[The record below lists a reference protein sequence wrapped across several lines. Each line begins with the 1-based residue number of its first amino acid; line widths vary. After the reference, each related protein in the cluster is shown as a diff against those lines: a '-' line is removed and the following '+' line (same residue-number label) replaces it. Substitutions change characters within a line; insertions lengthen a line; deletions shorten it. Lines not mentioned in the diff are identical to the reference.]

1 MIPPFEFETTFLAPW
16 QEDWSGSLLIV
27 LMGFFTACACG
38 WVGVWLLLRRMAL
51 MGDAVS
57 HSLLPGIV
65 IAFFLAGSR
74 ATGPLFLGAVAV
86 GLLTVF
92 AVEAIHQNSRIKAD
106 AAMGITFA
114 ALFALGVLMV
124 TTMAAH
130 IDLDADCVLYG
141 ELVFVPLAD
150 PVSFLGLS
158 LGTVPVARMGGVL
171 LALGLGMLIFYRPL
185 LITTFDAGLAR
196 SLGLNPRLYH
206 YGLMTVLSIVIVSGF
221 EAVGAI
227 LVIAML
233 ILPGA
238 TALLMTER
246 LPWVFFWTTLLA
258 ALYALLGFHLDVWL
272 NATTAGAMVS
282 VALLVFLV
290 VWAGHLLL
298 RRWRQRAARPTF
310 ASPLTAET

>member
-130 IDLDADCVLYG
+130 IDLDADCV
-141 ELVFVPLAD
+141 
-150 PVSFLGLS
+150 LGLS